1 MHTHLAHLG
10 IALLHGQQQGH
21 QGADQLLLHSRGA
34 GRPQL
39 LNYLAVQ
46 VDAAIKR
53 AAVTANILFINSSSP
68 FSLKI

>member
-46 VDAAIKR
+46 VDAGGAH
-53 AAVTANILFINSSSP
+53 VLS
-68 FSLKI
+68 